1 MNKNEIYCH
10 IDVCVCILFLKVNSL
25 TLIWV
30 VYEKRIKIIMRIK
43 LGLDGVYLNSNIILK
58 FLMALIVVASEVK

>member
-1 MNKNEIYCH
+1 M
-10 IDVCVCILFLKVNSL
+10 CVCILFLKVDSL

-43 LGLDGVYLNSNIILK
+43 LGLDSVYLNTKIILK
-58 FLMALIVVASEVK
+58 NFNGINSSG